1 MYWAPSSL
9 TMANSSATRYAGLR
23 HQDRLVGLPGED
35 PARPWLSAPVGVA
48 LLVVLL
54 TFLHKPLTGML
65 PGGAFAMLLGLVV
78 VLTVWWI
85 DRSSERPLDIGAVE
99 IAMVLY
105 TLWNAYSMFAPHKY
119 ESINPLL
126 GTAESVPRFIMTGTV
141 FPFAMY
147 VAGRYTFE
155 RIGAVRAL
163 LWLVVALAA
172 YSAAMAIMQFNGPT
186 SLVWPR
192 YIVDGSLPEGE
203 TWTERAIGIFNQPV
217 VNGATMVLGF
227 AFAML
232 LASRYATGHRWM
244 RLPLGIIAIACG
256 YGIYLTHTRVAW
268 LAALLM
274 LLIGALCAK
283 GFRTGFVKALVFV
296 GAVVALNWSSF
307 TSSDREAGG
316 IGSKNEVYDR
326 LNGIKTSLWAFEQE
340 PIVGWGVGRFAVV
353 NTYHHQQWSPETP
366 WNSGYGIVSHTN
378 ELGILAELGIVGL
391 VLWLA
396 VLVLLAHRLWK
407 AYRVMPADMLA
418 GRPLMLMAI
427 IAFAVQICVGF
438 TVDLRFFAFP
448 TYFIFLLM
456 GAVVGLSE
464 RYQRRSGNTGAVPEP
479 RGSRTW

>member
-1 MYWAPSSL
+1 
-9 TMANSSATRYAGLR
+9 MADSSATRCAGLR
-23 HQDRLVGLPGED
+23 PKERLVGLAGED
-35 PARPWLSAPVGVA
+35 SSQPWLSAPVSAA

-54 TFLHKPLTGML
+54 TFLHKPLAGVL
-65 PGGAFAMLLGLVV
+65 PGGSFAMLLGLVV
-78 VLTVWWI
+78 VSTAWWI
-85 DRSSERPLDIGAVE
+85 DRSSARPLGIGGVE
-99 IAMVLY
+99 IAMILY

-126 GTAESVPRFIMTGTV
+126 GTQESVPRFIMTGTV

-155 RIGAVRAL
+155 RVAAVRAL
-163 LWLVVALAA
+163 LWLMLALAA

-192 YIVDGSLPEGE
+192 YIVDGSLPEDE
-203 TWTERAIGIFNQPV
+203 TWTDRAIGIFNQPV

-232 LASRYATGHRWM
+232 LASRYATHRRWL
-244 RLPLGIIAIACG
+244 RLPMGVIAIAIACG
-256 YGIYLTHTRVAW
+256 YGIFLTHTRVAW
-268 LAALLM
+268 LGALLM
-274 LLIGALCAK
+274 LLLGAFYAK
-283 GFRTGFVKALVFV
+283 GFRSGFVAALVLV
-296 GAVVALNWSSF
+296 GAVVGLNWSSF

-340 PIVGWGVGRFAVV
+340 PIVGWGVGRFSAV

-366 WNSGYGIVSHTN
+366 WRSGYGIVSHTN

-391 VLWLA
+391 ALWLA
-396 VLVLLAHRLWK
+396 VLVLLAHRLWT
-407 AYRVMPADMLA
+407 AFRIMPADSFV
-418 GRPLMLMAI
+418 GRPLVLMAI

-448 TYFIFLLM
+448 TYGIFLLI
-456 GAVVGLSE
+456 GAVVGFSD
-464 RYQRRSGNTGAVPEP
+464 RQRRSGSSGAIPEP
-479 RGSRTW
+479 GESRTW